1 MSLPTKRL
9 RHRMKLQADTSTD
22 GAEDP
27 SYTDYATG
35 IPCDIKPVTGGER
48 YLGKQLQAETT
59 LAILTRYNDN
69 FLPTMR
75 AVNEETSVNY
85 AINRLID
92 VDGRQ
97 HFWLIEATEVV
108 V

>member
-35 IPCDIKPVTGGER
+35 IPCDIKPVSGLEYR
-48 YLGKQLQAETT
+48 YAKQLQAIATIG
-59 LAILTRYNDN
+59 ILTRYNAN